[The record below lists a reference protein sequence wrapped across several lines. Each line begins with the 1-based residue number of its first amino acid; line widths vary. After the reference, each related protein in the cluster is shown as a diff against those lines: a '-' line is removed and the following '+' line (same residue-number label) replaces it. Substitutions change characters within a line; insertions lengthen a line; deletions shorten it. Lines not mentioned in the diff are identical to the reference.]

1 MRKLWFHLQTADSNE
16 QVQRSLK
23 PERSSQIMTH
33 APLQAQELM
42 RQDRVEQFFGLQV
55 ETQGVITGENISVL
69 VACSVH
75 NLPTFDW
82 HQVKERRKSDEGS
95 NINQRK
101 SPQVKN
107 LQEISLASIY
117 SRSAGRSLKSLLM
130 FHLERGSHA
139 LNATRSSETR
149 QSLTGPPPF
158 SNFNQQK

>member
-33 APLQAQELM
+33 VPLQAQELM
-42 RQDRVEQFFGLQV
+42 RQDRVEEFLGLQV
-55 ETQGVITGENISVL
+55 ETQGVITGEKISVL

-107 LQEISLASIY
+107 LPRNQFGKHLFQVS
-117 SRSAGRSLKSLLM
+117 GKKPKKSPYVSPGKGVPCPECNKEFRNQAVLD
-130 FHLERGSHA
+130 
-139 LNATRSSETR
+139 RSS
-149 QSLTGPPPF
+149 SF
-158 SNFNQQK
+158 F